1 MAYIL
6 LTYLL
11 APFWWLG
18 SRRRRSPQDK
28 MLIIDIAG
36 LGDVVCSTAVS
47 RALRQHFPEAHIDIL
62 VDARHRDLFAADT
75 HIDQVLALPPDQGR
89 GWRGRWRLTR
99 LMRPYPILICLCPS
113 AALLT
118 SMCWSGSR
126 LRLSVLPDVRKTS
139 YQLLRPLLSAS
150 CAHQRG
156 YPYVQTQLD
165 LLQALGVHSQDRR
178 KSLTVQDRDRQAAQG
193 WLGPQARHVGLMIGS
208 GLALKALSP
217 ATLLRLIELASQAG
231 DCELILLGGPAEE
244 TLATQLLQ
252 ALPAS
257 MPVRNGCGVW
267 SLDQLPGLLA
277 SLDLLIGVDSG
288 LLHMADALDLPLV
301 CLSGPAAIEEQGPQ
315 GTRVRILRS
324 ELACVPCS
332 RPFVTPTRCA
342 RGDRAC
348 VLAWSAEAIWQAAQS
363 LLLPAPAPRIETFH
377 ALGEHDV
384 GDQNTRQPEEE

>member
-18 SRRRRSPQDK
+18 SRLRRQRSDK
-28 MLIIDIAG
+28 ILILDVAG

-47 RALRQHFPEAHIDIL
+47 RALRERFPAARIDIL
-62 VDARHRDLFAADT
+62 VDPRHQDLLATDT
-75 HIDQVLALPPDQGR
+75 HIDRVLGLPDRQGR
-89 GWRGRWRLTR
+89 GWRGRWQLVRL
-99 LMRPYPILICLCPS
+99 LRPYPILVCLCPS

-118 SMCWSGSR
+118 SMCWAAAPR
-126 LRLSVLPDVRKTS
+126 RLSVLPDVRQTS
-139 YQLLRPLLSAS
+139 YLLLRPLLSAS
-150 CAHQRG
+150 CAHRRG

-165 LLQALGVHSQDRR
+165 LLQALDVHSQDRR
-178 KSLTVQDRDRQAAQG
+178 KSLPVAAASRQAAVL
-193 WLGPQARHVGLMIGS
+193 WLGPQTRHIGLMIGS
-208 GLALKALSP
+208 GLALKALSA
-217 ATLLRLIELASQAG
+217 ATLRRLIELAEQAG
-231 DCELILLGGPAEE
+231 DCELILLGGPAEQS
-244 TLATQLLQ
+244 LATQLLQ
-252 ALPAS
+252 GLAATV
-257 MPVRNGCGVW
+257 PVKNGCGVW
-267 SLDQLPGLLA
+267 SLGQLPGLLA

-315 GTRVRILRS
+315 GSRVRILRS

-332 RPFVTPTRCA
+332 RPFVTPRHCA

-348 VLAWSAEAIWQAAQS
+348 VLDWSAETIWQAATS
-363 LLLPAPAPRIETFH
+363 LLLPAPAPRIKMLH

-384 GDQNTRQPEEE
+384 GHQNTRQPEEE